1 MKVANLV
8 YKGRYLEAE
17 VIKLSNSLKLYLIN
31 NARPIQLK
39 TLEQLDKLNKW
50 LNNSKRVAR
59 KRKEFQ
65 TLVGLKEKLK

>member
-31 NARPIQLK
+31 NAKPIQLK

-50 LNNSKRVAR
+50 LNNGKRVAR